1 MKRSE
6 GEDGLVP
13 KAVVTVTSTV
23 PEPAGEVA
31 VIDVGPLTV
40 VPVALAVPNVT
51 TGLPAKLVPE
61 MVTAVPPPAGPV
73 AGLRPVT
80 AGGGP

>member
-1 MKRSE
+1 VNRAE

-13 KAVVTVTSTV
+13 KLVVTVTSTI

-40 VPVALAVPNVT
+40 TAVAVTVPNLT

-61 MVTAVPPPAGPV
+61 MVTAVPPAAGPV

-80 AGGGP
+80 VGGGA